1 MLLGAIEYAVV
12 VLYLPP
18 YYKHFI
24 MKIRLSITSFLLCVA
39 QFTMAQNPII
49 QTKFTADPAP
59 MVYKDTVY
67 LYTSHDEDN
76 AGPGMGKFLMKDW
89 LLYTSVD
96 MVNWTD
102 HGVVASLKD
111 FAWGRQG
118 NGAWAPQCV
127 EQDGKFYL
135 YCPVQGSGIG
145 VLVADSPY
153 GPFKDPLGKKLIED
167 DHVWSDIDPTVIKDD
182 QGQAYLYWGNPSLW
196 YVKLNK
202 DMISY
207 SGAVMQVPG
216 VGKEK
221 NQTEPDAFH
230 YQEGPW
236 GYKRNGHYYMAYAS
250 TCCPEGIGYAM
261 AATPTGPWE
270 YKGYVMKPNAKS
282 SGNHPGI
289 IDYKGKTYVFGFNF
303 RLNFLLTDVHHERR
317 SVCVEE
323 LNFNPDGTIIEVPW
337 WSENGVKPVGVL
349 DPFKRTEA
357 ETMAWSQG
365 LKTDGDG
372 NGRYLTDVDSGD
384 YVAVKAVNLGKGA
397 RKFEARVAGSAQAG
411 AIEIHLDSPTGTL
424 LGTLTLKNTGR
435 LDQWN
440 NQSCAVKKLSGV
452 HDVYFVFK
460 GKGNN
465 LFNVDWWRLSK

>member
-1 MLLGAIEYAVV
+1 MNHTFAKSILLA
-12 VLYLPP
+12 
-18 YYKHFI
+18 FI
-24 MKIRLSITSFLLCVA
+24 FITSVV
-39 QFTMAQNPII
+39 QAQNPII

-59 MVYKDTVY
+59 MVYKDTVF
-67 LYTSHDEDN
+67 LYTTRDEDK

-111 FAWGRQG
+111 FKWGRQD

-145 VLVADSPY
+145 VLIADSPY
-153 GPFKDPLGKKLIED
+153 GPFKDPLGKRLID
-167 DHVWSDIDPTVIKDD
+167 TDHIWNDIDPTVIKDD
-182 QGQAYLYWGNPSLW
+182 KGDVYLYRGNPNLW

-207 SGAVMQVPG
+207 SGEVMKVPG

-221 NQTEPDAFH
+221 NQNTPDAFH

-236 GYKRNGHYYMAYAS
+236 GYKRNDNYYMAYAS

-261 AATPTGPWE
+261 AKSPVGPWE
-270 YKGYVMKPNAKS
+270 YKGYIMKPNKKS

-303 RLNFLLTDVHHERR
+303 RLNFMITEAHHERR
-317 SVCVEE
+317 SVCVAEMK
-323 LNFNPDGTIIEVPW
+323 FNPDGTIQELPW
-337 WSENGVKPVGVL
+337 WNEEGLNEPGDINPYVVNQ
-349 DPFKRTEA
+349 A
-357 ETMAWSQG
+357 ETMAWGFG
-365 LKTDGDG
+365 LKTEK
-372 NGRYLTDVDSGD
+372 DSVGGGGM
-384 YVAVKAVNLGKGA
+384 YVTAIDNNDHIKVRGVKFTKSTK
-397 RKFEARVAGSAQAG
+397 KFKANVASVSGG
-411 AIEIHLDSPTGTL
+411 TIEIHADSPEGKL
-424 LGTLTLKNTGR
+424 LGTCAVNNTGG
-435 LDQWN
+435 LQKWKTLTTN
-440 NQSCAVKKLSGV
+440 INKTKGI
-452 HDVYFVFK
+452 HDLYFVFK
-460 GKGNN
+460 GKDAN
-465 LFNVDWWRLSK
+465 LFNFNSWQFK